1 MDKLHVFKIGGN
13 IIDNES
19 KLISFLKDFSAINE
33 SKILIHGGG
42 KEASSLAN
50 QLGIPVKLHNGRRIT
65 DALTLNI
72 ITMVYA
78 GKINKSIVSE
88 LQAFSCNS
96 IGICGADGN
105 AYKAIKRPKNE
116 FDFGFVGDLIEINTS
131 FFKNLL
137 DNKIIPVCCAI
148 SHDGKG
154 QLLNTNADTIASDIA
169 SALSENFEVT
179 LTYCFEKKGVLEN
192 IKDLNSVIPII
203 NTEKYEKLK
212 NKGLIKEGML
222 PKLHNCF
229 QALSKGVKEVRV
241 GSSNILSNQNL
252 HTKII
257 I

>member
-19 KLISFLKDFSAINE
+19 KLIPFLKDFSAINE

-42 KEASSLAN
+42 KEASSVAN

-65 DALTLNI
+65 DALTLNL

-137 DNKIIPVCCAI
+137 DNKIIPVCCAV
-148 SHDGKG
+148 SHDGEG

-222 PKLHNCF
+222 PKLHNCY
-229 QALSKGVKEVRV
+229 QALSKGVKEIRI
-241 GSSNILSNQNL
+241 GSFNILSDNK
-252 HTKII
+252 HTKIVL
-257 I
+257 

>member
-19 KLISFLKDFSAINE
+19 KLIPFLKDFSSINE

-137 DNKIIPVCCAI
+137 DNKIIPVCCAV
-148 SHDGKG
+148 SHDGEG

-252 HTKII
+252 YTKII